1 MKVIASDVTLMPVRE
16 LEEGPGI
23 NARDSLVFLRL
34 IEFFFR
40 SSFLL
45 VRPGRPYELF
55 SVHAFRTRP

>member
-34 IEFFFR
+34 IGGFF
-40 SSFLL
+40 S
-45 VRPGRPYELF
+45 
-55 SVHAFRTRP
+55 